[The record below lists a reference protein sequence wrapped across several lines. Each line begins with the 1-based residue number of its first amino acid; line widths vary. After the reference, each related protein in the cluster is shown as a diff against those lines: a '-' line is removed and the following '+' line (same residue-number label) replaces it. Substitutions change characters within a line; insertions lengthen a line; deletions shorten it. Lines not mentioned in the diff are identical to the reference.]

1 MKLSPKE
8 RKLILNK
15 RHDHRQKRNAPPTT
29 KQKSI
34 VRKDKYSRFYFLTD
48 SANLPRAT
56 VCLTKE
62 KDSISRGIA
71 LCSMKTDF
79 PNPEEG
85 CFRAWKCA
93 KSAMAYG
100 GHHYQ
105 INRTEALDVVK
116 SLTSQMWKPE
126 FSHRAMFDVLPAN
139 TAETKLF
146 KELKRVPDLRGE

>member
-15 RHDHRQKRNAPPTT
+15 RNDRRQKRNAPPTT

-34 VRKDKYSRFYFLTD
+34 VRKDKHSRFYFLTD
-48 SANLPRAT
+48 DQNLPRAT

-62 KDSISRGIA
+62 DDLISRGIA

-93 KSAMAYG
+93 KLATSIEQN
-100 GHHYQ
+100 HYQ
-105 INRTEALDVVK
+105 ICRVEAQQVVD
-116 SLTSQMWKPE
+116 SLTSQMWKDE
-126 FSHRAMFDVLPAN
+126 FTHRAMFDILPAN

-146 KELKRVPDLRGE
+146 KELKKVPDLRGE